1 MFIASVRLYNYS
13 SERDCGY
20 ICTGVNCEHATSR
33 RAQGGC
39 QIGDRGRM
47 DPCEAFIDVENTAGN
62 FKTLL
67 VVGIALWVLTAH
79 ATRPQ

>member
-1 MFIASVRLYNYS
+1 
-13 SERDCGY
+13 
-20 ICTGVNCEHATSR
+20 
-33 RAQGGC
+33 
-39 QIGDRGRM
+39 M
-47 DPCEAFIDVENTAGN
+47 DPCEAFIDAENTAGN